1 MRQRTMLERGS
12 RLTRR
17 IGDDLIE
24 GAPAEELATS
34 DSPAEHL
41 TSDSAIAG
49 FSIGEDALLHTQ
61 STDLSLIAV
70 GGASEAATALPESRQ
85 RSRPHLRIAFPRGRL
100 ALLGPLA
107 AALLIVGVVL
117 TGLGAQGRGI
127 VDLLN
132 APFAARTPRYS
143 HPRANHYWV
152 NIPIVGTPTPQIRYT
167 RDRMRDRN
175 AAMGCAD
182 GKPPALT
189 KPIYTSKGFVSGV
202 PAPTRSR

>member
-1 MRQRTMLERGS
+1 SCYTRKGCCDRVGRVGRVEESGEQERMDASEDDTGAGEQADE
-12 RLTRR
+12 T

-70 GGASEAATALPESRQ
+70 GGASEGATALPESRQ
-85 RSRPHLRIAFPRGRL
+85 RSRSHLRIAFPRGRL

-107 AALLIVGVVL
+107 AVLLIVGVVL

-127 VDLLN
+127 ADLLN
-132 APFAARTPRYS
+132 APFAAS
-143 HPRANHYWV
+143 RA
-152 NIPIVGTPTPQIRYT
+152 
-167 RDRMRDRN
+167 
-175 AAMGCAD
+175 
-182 GKPPALT
+182 PAT
-189 KPIYTSKGFVSGV
+189 ATH
-202 PAPTRSR
+202 AP